1 MKQKTNSP
9 KLQRPCEYHYP
20 NCQKVTDLQYIRKL
34 GSVTISKTWIC
45 DNCKAYLDQ
54 AKAKH

>member
-1 MKQKTNSP
+1 MPKVNSP
-9 KLQRPCEYHYP
+9 KLQKPCEYNYP

-54 AKAKH
+54 ERTK